1 MPRFP
6 VAFGRRRSTVDNP
19 ENAPLAEPSFRVLER
34 NQVAAAPGKSFD
46 GGARLAAKTQH
57 LANPSISSQLTAE
70 DNIFADLKTNRYVN
84 LLILSAFQMD
94 RLRRGMF
101 VTKPLSLVRWN
112 LAPKQPC

>member
-34 NQVAAAPGKSFD
+34 NQGAAAPGKSFD

-57 LANPSISSQLTAE
+57 LAKSSISSQLTAE

-84 LLILSAFQMD
+84 LPTLSAFQMTSFGKGNVCD
-94 RLRRGMF
+94 QA
-101 VTKPLSLVRWN
+101 S
-112 LAPKQPC
+112 

>member
-34 NQVAAAPGKSFD
+34 NQVAVAPGKSFD
-46 GGARLAAKTQH
+46 GGARLAARTQH
-57 LANPSISSQLTAE
+57 LAKSSISSQLAAE

-84 LLILSAFQMD
+84 SAYPICIPDGSFGKGNVCVQA
-94 RLRRGMF
+94 
-101 VTKPLSLVRWN
+101 S
-112 LAPKQPC
+112 